1 MTTSF
6 TLLKAYDHTIVGG
19 VKQSKPANRDCR
31 LYLVLTIGRGEQ
43 QRFKTDLMINAT
55 KWDFDRQQVRP
66 QVADSVR
73 INRRLTELKS
83 NVLEAYNKLMD
94 SETKP
99 TFDELCEKIS
109 HVVKT
114 GTLPTPPPDKVPLTF
129 FQSFSEYQK
138 FKKLISTHRTS
149 QKISTVRKALKEF
162 ESKSG
167 EITFDAVN
175 LSFYRKFR
183 AFLHTRTNIMT
194 GEKGYRAD
202 TVSKYIEG
210 LKAFM
215 KWSSEEGHHNN
226 IEYTKKEFS
235 SSRSARQ
242 EIVTLSEQEVNQL
255 MNHDFS
261 TQPHLDRVRD
271 LFVFMCFT
279 GQRISDI
286 MNFDPKQ
293 VVEGVWRF
301 KAEKT
306 KKPIQIPLIG
316 FAKPA
321 ADVLAKYNGDL
332 PKMVEQVFNR
342 SIKDVGRSC
351 GITEGVTIE
360 RIVKEQPT
368 FITKPKCEFMSSHM
382 GRRTLVT
389 ILANRGVPLTTI
401 QEITGHDEIKTL
413 MKYKRKDPDLIRE
426 AFETLAEPE
435 QQGRTLRAV

>member
-19 VKQSKPANRDCR
+19 VKQSKPANRNCR
-31 LYLVLTIGRGEQ
+31 LYLVLTIERGKQ
-43 QRFKTDLMINAT
+43 QRFKTDLTINAT
-55 KWDFDRQQVRP
+55 KWDFDRQQIRP

-94 SETKP
+94 SDTKP

-167 EITFDAVN
+167 VITFDAVN

-215 KWSSEEGHHNN
+215 KWSYEEGHHNN

-235 SSRSARQ
+235 SSRPKRHEIVALTQQ
-242 EIVTLSEQEVNQL
+242 EINQL

-261 TQPHLDRVRD
+261 DKPHLDRVRD

-293 VVEGVWRF
+293 VVKGVWDF
-301 KAEKT
+301 IAQKT
-306 KKPIQIPLIG
+306 KKPTQVPLVG
-316 FAKPA
+316 WAKPA
-321 ADVLAKYNGDL
+321 ADVLTKYNSNL
-332 PKMVEQVFNR
+332 PKMTPKDFNEGV
-342 SIKDVGRSC
+342 KVVGRIC
-351 GITEGVTIE
+351 GITEETTIMRTE
-360 RIVKEQPT
+360 KEQKV
-368 FITKPKCEFMSSHM
+368 FITKPKYEFLSSKL

-389 ILANRGVPLTTI
+389 ILADRGIPLTTI
-401 QEITGHDEIKTL
+401 QEITGHEDIETL
-413 MKYKRKDPDLIRE
+413 MKYKQQKPDLIRE